1 MSRRTRTALYQ
12 EGQMKYDLPNKLI
25 LAINHALGESRKALC
40 EHAELTFQSLC
51 VQDADHEDEEV
62 DEEKFPTVH

>member
-1 MSRRTRTALYQ
+1 
-12 EGQMKYDLPNKLI
+12 MKYDLPNKLI
-25 LAINHALGESRKALC
+25 LAIKHALGESRKALC